1 MIPGH
6 RLLHALWLWL
16 VTGVGASFMPYAHNL
31 WLGLGGVLGCAIAI
45 DLVRVFKIK
54 PPTITRQM
62 TTAWPQG
69 IWDTVTL
76 RITNPNPRTISID
89 LFDHYPVG
97 AEIKGLP
104 RSVTMPTNVWI
115 QDNYQLRPLQRGSAS
130 FGFVHLRLASPW
142 RFWQRLLKAGEPERV
157 PVYPNYAPVMK
168 YALLATDNRLS
179 QMGVRRKRRRG
190 EGLEFH
196 QLREYRDGDVLRQID
211 WKASAR
217 TRKLISREYQDER
230 DQQVLFVIDCGRRM
244 RSEDSELS
252 HFDHALNALLLLTHV
267 ATRQGDAVGLLTCAG
282 ERRWLAPKK
291 GTGVVNAMMNTVFDL
306 QPSTATPDYTTAAIE
321 ISKLQRKRALVVWIT
336 NLRDEDGD
344 DLLPALRLLRQ
355 SHLVLLASLREQ
367 DLYATLGQPVTEL
380 DQALGRAATYQYLH
394 KRNIMHD
401 KIRREDIHT
410 LDVTPESL
418 PVNLVNHY
426 WDIKGSGQL

>member
-1 MIPGH
+1 M
-6 RLLHALWLWL
+6 
-16 VTGVGASFMPYAHNL
+16 N
-31 WLGLGGVLGCAIAI
+31 
-45 DLVRVFKIK
+45 
-54 PPTITRQM
+54 
-62 TTAWPQG
+62 
-69 IWDTVTL
+69 
-76 RITNPNPRTISID
+76 NPNHEVITAE
-89 LFDHYPVG
+89 LFDHYPLS

-104 RSVTMPTNVWI
+104 LCLKMPADGWA
-115 QDNYQLRPLQRGSAS
+115 QYDYQLRPLQRGSAG
-130 FGFVHLRLASPW
+130 FGFVQLRLASPW
-142 RFWQRLLKAGEPERV
+142 RFWQRLLKTGKPEAV
-157 PVYPNYAPVMK
+157 TIYPNYAPVMK

-196 QLREYRDGDVLRQID
+196 QLREYRDGDAIRQID

-244 RSEDSELS
+244 RSADGELS

-291 GTGVVNAMMNTVFDL
+291 GTGVLNAIMNTVFDL
-306 QPSTATPDYTTAAIE
+306 QPSTATPDYTAAAID
-321 ISKLQRKRALVVWIT
+321 ISKRQRKRALVVWIT

-355 SHLVLLASLREQ
+355 SHMVVLASLREQ
-367 DLYATLGQPVTEL
+367 ELYDTLGQPVTEL
-380 DQALGRAATYQYLH
+380 DQALGRAATYQYL
-394 KRNIMHD
+394 RNRDNMHE
-401 KIRREDIHT
+401 KLRSNNVQT
-410 LDVTPESL
+410 LDVTPELL
-418 PVNLVNHY
+418 PVNLVNQY
-426 WDIKGSGQL
+426 WDIKGSGRL